1 MKRLLDMKSEYLPR
15 TGVKIKTEHTYQSI
29 YKGDKKFPNLF
40 IFTATIFKERCVFI
54 YYTINS
60 AELHQIK
67 YLSCIL
73 QLFN

>member
-29 YKGDKKFPNLF
+29 YKGDNKCQFFLIIF
-40 IFTATIFKERCVFI
+40 FTATIFKKTCVFI

-60 AELHQIK
+60 AELH
-67 YLSCIL
+67 
-73 QLFN
+73 